1 MQGDQ
6 NPQASK
12 SVWDGHSCP
21 SPLTLILTLTLTLI
35 LILTLTLIL
44 ILTLTLILILTL
56 TLRATNLVIPTAVGA
71 AATAEWR
78 NLLFAGAGK
87 YPSPSPPLY

>member
-1 MQGDQ
+1 
-6 NPQASK
+6 
-12 SVWDGHSCP
+12 
-21 SPLTLILTLTLTLI
+21 
-35 LILTLTLIL
+35 
-44 ILTLTLILILTL
+44 LILILTL

-78 NLLFAGAGK
+78 NLLFAGARK

>member
-6 NPQASK
+6 SPQASK

-21 SPLTLILTLTLTLI
+21 SPLTLTLT
-35 LILTLTLIL
+35 LTLTLIL

-78 NLLFAGAGK
+78 NLLFAGARK